1 MTYLIKFFSL
11 LLFSFYIVSCS
22 GGGGSSGISS
32 NTGTCSYSGSTYSGC
47 YPARQQPS
55 SYETSEYQ
63 YNYGVGDSNSS
74 DAYSR
79 ELTGEG
85 TVVAVF
91 DTGININHNEFSGK
105 SISGYNYQDSNTT
118 IQDQDGHGTH
128 VAGIISANKNDTGM
142 HGIAYGVTSIQSYQI
157 LKDDGFFV
165 DAGSN
170 SVISDAAN
178 RAISANVKVANH
190 SWGSSTAVTSVNKS
204 TIEASIG
211 TEVDGYESMVSNNI
225 IQVWATGNDSY
236 TQPSAR
242 SGLPY
247 HYSNLKEL
255 WIAVM
260 AIDTDGNEASFANR
274 CGVAADWCISAPG
287 VSILSA
293 DEDNNSGYTSLSG
306 TSMAAPHVTGAIAIL
321 IETFPTLSA
330 EQIVDRLLTTAS
342 TSGLTDTNGNP
353 YSSAV
358 FGHGKLDLD
367 SATKPIEVL
376 ALSSGSSNLN
386 SSSFYNIN
394 ASKIKFSNAFGSK
407 IIKGNKITKN
417 SGLDNLFAGQVAVF
431 DSFDNAT
438 FYMNLNSFVNTS
450 EYINSELFNSIL
462 FNDISE
468 KRVLLSSN
476 LYIDFIE
483 NNNYSNNISSSNP
496 DENYFYNFTL
506 NYQRNSLN
514 FEYNYSYSS
523 DFYFLTSEKGMQNIY
538 IDNALSNPL
547 IGMNGKSHSLN
558 LSKAITNKFT
568 YNLFIERQIS
578 YDEYKDHYN
587 QDDSYIASTKIQYK
601 NQTNQISIQYGLFHE
616 PTSFLGSLS
625 SGAFRINES
634 NTTFIFLESE
644 SSVKGYR
651 ILANYFYANTKVDI
665 STDSMY
671 SNFNTLSSSS
681 WSLGMEKLIS
691 NSGKEFIRF
700 LSYQPIR
707 VNNGSFQLNIPKYAD
722 MFGNI
727 YSSYMDYD
735 LEPNSREINYEISY
749 NKKTKNI
756 DYKIGTLMI
765 RNGGHIKANNS
776 KIFLLEV
783 KKYL

>member
-1 MTYLIKFFSL
+1 MN
-11 LLFSFYIVSCS
+11 SFYKFHLFFFILIVLTGCS

-32 NTGTCSYSGSTYSGC
+32 GSGACSYTGSTYSGC
-47 YPARQQPS
+47 YPARQLPS
-55 SYETSEYQ
+55 SYETSEYD

-91 DTGININHNEFSGK
+91 DSGMNTSHSEFSGK
-105 SISGYNYQDSNTT
+105 NISGYNYQDSNTT
-118 IQDQDGHGTH
+118 IQDQLGHGTH
-128 VAGIISANKNDTGM
+128 VAGIIFANKNDAGM

-157 LKDDGFFV
+157 LKDGDGFV
-165 DAGSN
+165 NAGSN
-170 SVISDAAN
+170 TVIPDAAN
-178 RAISANVKVANH
+178 RAINANVNVANH
-190 SWGSSTAVTSVNKS
+190 SWGSTIAVTSLNKS

-211 TEVDGYESMVSNNI
+211 TEIDGYESMVSNNI
-225 IQVWATGNDSY
+225 IQVWATGNDAY

-255 WIAVM
+255 WIAVN
-260 AIDTDGNEASFANR
+260 AIDTNGNETSFANR
-274 CGVAADWCISAPG
+274 CGVAADWCIAAPG

-342 TSGLTDTNGNP
+342 TEGLTDFYGNS

-376 ALSSGSSNLN
+376 ALSSGSGSLN
-386 SSSFYNIN
+386 NSKFYNIN
-394 ASKIKFSNAFGSK
+394 TSGIKFSTAFGSK
-407 IIKGNKITKN
+407 IIKDNKIKKN
-417 SGLDNLFAGQVAVF
+417 SGLDSSFTEQIAVF

-438 FYMNLNSFVNTS
+438 FYMNLNSFLNTS
-450 EYINSELFNSIL
+450 EYINSELLNSIL
-462 FNDISE
+462 FNDLYE

-496 DENYFYNFTL
+496 DKNYFYNFTL
-506 NYQRNSLN
+506 NYQRNGLN

-523 DFYFLTSEKGMQNIY
+523 DFYFLTSDREMENVY

-547 IGMNGKSHSLN
+547 ITMNGKSQSLT
-558 LSKAITNKFT
+558 LSKAVTNKFS
-568 YNLFIERQIS
+568 YNLFIERQIP

-587 QDDSYIASTKIQYK
+587 QDDSYIGSTKIQYK
-601 NQTNQISIQYGLFHE
+601 NQSNVISAEYGVFYE

-634 NTTFIFLESE
+634 NFHS
-644 SSVKGYR
+644 
-651 ILANYFYANTKVDI
+651 
-665 STDSMY
+665 
-671 SNFNTLSSSS
+671 
-681 WSLGMEKLIS
+681 
-691 NSGKEFIRF
+691 
-700 LSYQPIR
+700 
-707 VNNGSFQLNIPKYAD
+707 
-722 MFGNI
+722 
-727 YSSYMDYD
+727 
-735 LEPNSREINYEISY
+735 
-749 NKKTKNI
+749 
-756 DYKIGTLMI
+756 
-765 RNGGHIKANNS
+765 
-776 KIFLLEV
+776 
-783 KKYL
+783 